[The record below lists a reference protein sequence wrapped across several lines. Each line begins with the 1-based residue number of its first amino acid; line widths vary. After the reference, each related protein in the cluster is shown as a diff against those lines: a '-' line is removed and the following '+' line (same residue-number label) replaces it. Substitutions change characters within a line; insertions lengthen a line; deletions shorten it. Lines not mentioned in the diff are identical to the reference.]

1 MQKQSF
7 FFFVPLSVPIA
18 LAFLSG
24 CSTTVPQKAAPPPF
38 ECTSIHPE
46 VCAIEKQFHVLRFEQ
61 AQQNA
66 AIDEAERRRR
76 AVTSVAD
83 TNRG

>member
-1 MQKQSF
+1 MKKLSF
-7 FFFVPLSVPIA
+7 FIPLAVPIS

-46 VCAIEKQFHVLRFEQ
+46 VCEIEKQFHVLRFEQ
-61 AQQNA
+61 AEQIA
-66 AIDEAERRRR
+66 AIDEAERKRR
-76 AVTSVAD
+76 AATDPALPD
-83 TNRG
+83 RG

>member
-1 MQKQSF
+1 
-7 FFFVPLSVPIA
+7 
-18 LAFLSG
+18 
-24 CSTTVPQKAAPPPF
+24 
-38 ECTSIHPE
+38 
-46 VCAIEKQFHVLRFEQ
+46 VLRFEQ

-76 AVTSVAD
+76 AATNVAD